1 MGISKTERKEI
12 VELFEKVQRVP
23 YFLLRHRDSRKL
35 FSLNKGCCAEKVV
48 WLGNKFK
55 SLGLPVRYFLI
66 EFKWEDLPIP
76 DEVLDLKGKGP
87 DYHLAMKT
95 KIDGNWIWIDPT
107 WDPALGK
114 LGFPITEGWDGK
126 NDTLLAVKPLKIKGF
141 EPEDPSDTDLDGEF
155 WNAFNKYLENARQTP

>member
-1 MGISKTERKEI
+1 MEISEATRKKI
-12 VELFEKVQRVP
+12 VELFVRVQKVP
-23 YFLLRHRDSRKL
+23 YYLFRHRDSKKL
-35 FSLNKGCCAEKVV
+35 FSLNKGCCAEKVI

-76 DEVLDLKGKGP
+76 DDILGLKEMGP

-95 KIDGNWIWIDPT
+95 EIDGKWVWIDPT

-114 LGFPITEGWDGK
+114 LGFPITEDWDGK
-126 NDTLLAVKPLKIKGF
+126 SDTLLAVKPLKVEAF
-141 EPEDPSDTDLDGEF
+141 EPEDPSDTDLSEELL
-155 WNAFNKYLENARQTP
+155 AFNEYLEKARKTP